1 RPLTECIQ
9 SEEITRNGNDLL
21 IVALQFRDEF
31 IALKGEMPYNP
42 GKLSALASDQDWNST
57 VPEYLQPVANQ
68 VWEILSHRPTTIEDL
83 YRQCSVCELKLYQV
97 VNQLLS
103 SGHIAFN
110 SPPAMSELPVGQE
123 ITAGV

>member
-1 RPLTECIQ
+1 
-9 SEEITRNGNDLL
+9 LL

-31 IALKGEMPYNP
+31 NALKGEMPYNL
-42 GKLSALASDQDWNST
+42 GKLSPTASDLDSNST

-68 VWEILSHRPTTIEDL
+68 VWEILSRRPTSIDDL

-103 SGHIAFN
+103 SGHIFFN
-110 SPPAMSELPVGQE
+110 AAADESGMPVRQE
-123 ITAGV
+123 VGAV